1 MNSRKLLEE
10 GRRDELWMKHCGFF
24 TLTPDDFMDVQK
36 RLLLEQINLLGKSRI
51 GKQLFGNQIPAS
63 VEEFRQNVPL
73 TTYADYEEYFD
84 RKIEEVLPVKPFVWA
99 RTSGRTS
106 TKGPKWIPYTKT
118 MYDRLGDLTVGA
130 MLMASAS
137 YSGDV
142 KLERNDKFL
151 LATAPPPYVSAF
163 VSRSAQ
169 EQLEVKFLPPLEQ
182 GENMEYAKRVA
193 LGFRLAM
200 REGLDYFMGVAS
212 VLARMGEQFEQQSG
226 STKLSKELLD
236 PPTLGRLIKAVI
248 IAKLNKRNILPR
260 DIWRLKGIMAGGAD
274 TVVYGSKIEYYWGKK
289 PLQGFGCTEGG
300 NVAMQGWNGKGMV
313 FSPDIV
319 FLEFIPLDEH
329 LKNKMD
335 PTYRPK
341 TVLYNELDL
350 GIYEF
355 VLTNFH
361 GGALVRYRI
370 GDLFEVISLE
380 DKELGSPLPQ
390 LRFYSRADDVIDLG
404 NLVRLTE
411 KDIWKAIEA
420 TGVKYQDWIARK
432 EFNTKD
438 VILHIYLE
446 PKPSES
452 VAVEDYRG
460 RLALEL
466 SKLSSEFHGLDE
478 ILGRTPI
485 QISLLKPGSF
495 DSYMKQKQQ
504 EGADL
509 AHIKPPH
516 MQPSDQVLQ
525 RLLEFEGGM
534 SGTP

>member
-1 MNSRKLLEE
+1 MNSRELLEE
-10 GRRDELWMKHCGFF
+10 GRRDELWMKHCGYF
-24 TLTPDDFMDVQK
+24 TLTPAEFMDVQK
-36 RLLLEQINLLGKSRI
+36 RLLLEQINLLGKSQI
-51 GKQLFGNQIPAS
+51 GKKLFGNKTPTT
-63 VEEFRQNVPL
+63 VEEFRRDVPL
-73 TTYADYEEYFD
+73 TTYSDYKEFFD
-84 RKIEEVLPVKPFVWA
+84 QQNEDVLPVKPFMWA

-106 TKGPKWIPYTKT
+106 GPKWIPYTKT

-169 EQLEVKFLPPLEQ
+169 EQLDVQFLPPLEQ

-200 REGLDYFMGVAS
+200 REGMDYFMGLAS
-212 VLARMGEQFEQQSG
+212 VLARMGEQFEQQSR
-226 STKLSKELLD
+226 STKPSKELFD
-236 PPTLGRLIKAVI
+236 PATLWRLIKAVI
-248 IAKLNKRNILPR
+248 IAKVHKRNILPK
-260 DIWRLKGIMAGGAD
+260 DIWKLKGIMTGGAD
-274 TVVYGSKIEYYWGKK
+274 TIVYANKIEYYWGKK

-300 NVAMQGWNGKGMV
+300 NIAMQGWNGKGMV

-329 LKNKMD
+329 LRNKAD
-335 PTYRPK
+335 ASYEPR
-341 TVLYNELDL
+341 TVIYEELDL

-361 GGALVRYRI
+361 GGALTRYRI
-370 GDLFEVISLE
+370 GDLFEVIALQDE
-380 DKELGSPLPQ
+380 ELGSPLPQ

-420 TGVKYQDWIARK
+420 TNVKYKEWTARK
-432 EFNTKD
+432 EFRDSNA
-438 VILHIYLE
+438 ILHVYLE
-446 PKPSES
+446 PKSSEIL
-452 VAVEDYRG
+452 VHEDFQQK
-460 RLALEL
+460 LTIEL
-466 SKLSSEFHGLDE
+466 SKISSEFNNLKE
-478 ILGRTPI
+478 ILGYYPL
-485 QISLLKPGSF
+485 QVSLLKPGLF
-495 DSYMKQKQQ
+495 DIYMKQKQQ

-516 MQPSDQVLQ
+516 MQPTDQILKH
-525 RLLEFEGGM
+525 LFELESSL

>member
-1 MNSRKLLEE
+1 MNSRLLLEE

-36 RLLLEQINLLGKSRI
+36 RLLLEQIDLLGKSQI
-51 GKQLFGNQIPAS
+51 GKQLFGNNIPGS

-73 TTYADYEEYFD
+73 TTYADYEEYFAQQ
-84 RKIEEVLPVKPFVWA
+84 IEEVLPVKPFVWV

-106 TKGPKWIPYTKT
+106 SKGPKWIPYTKT
-118 MYDRLGDLTVGA
+118 MYNRLGDLTVGA

-137 YSGDV
+137 YTGEV

-169 EQLEVKFLPPLEQ
+169 DQLDVKFLPSLEQ
-182 GENMEYAKRVA
+182 GENMEYAQRVT

-200 REGLDYFMGVAS
+200 REGMDYFMGLAS

-226 STKLSKELLD
+226 STKLSKEMLD
-236 PPTLGRLIKAVI
+236 PATLWRLIKAVI
-248 IAKLNKRNILPR
+248 IAKLNGRNILPK
-260 DIWRLKGIMAGGAD
+260 DIWKLKGIMTGGAD
-274 TVVYGSKIEYYWGKK
+274 TVVYGSKIEHYWGKR

-319 FLEFIPLDEH
+319 FMEFIPLDEH
-329 LKNKMD
+329 LKNKAD
-335 PTYRPK
+335 PTYPPK

-350 GIYEF
+350 GLYEF

-361 GGALVRYRI
+361 GGALTRYRI
-370 GDLFEVISLE
+370 GDLFEVISLRDE
-380 DKELGSPLPQ
+380 ELGSPLPQ

-420 TGVKYQDWIARK
+420 TGVKYQDWTARK
-432 EFNTKD
+432 EFKSED
-438 VILHIYLE
+438 VSLHIYLE
-446 PKPSES
+446 PKPSENI
-452 VAVEDYRG
+452 AVGDYKHQLG
-460 RLALEL
+460 LEL
-466 SKLSSEFHGLDE
+466 SKLSPEFRGLDE
-478 ILGRTPI
+478 ILGRNPI

-495 DSYMKQKQQ
+495 DAYIKQKQQ

-516 MQPSDQVLQ
+516 MQPSDQVMK
-525 RLLEFEGGM
+525 RLLDFESSLPGV
-534 SGTP
+534 P

>member
-1 MNSRKLLEE
+1 MNSRLLLEE

-24 TLTPDDFMDVQK
+24 TLSPEDFMDVQK
-36 RLLLEQINLLGKSRI
+36 RLLREQFNLLGKSQI
-51 GKQLFGNQIPAS
+51 GKKLFGNKIPSS
-63 VEEFRQNVPL
+63 VEEFRENVPL
-73 TTYADYEEYFD
+73 TTYADYEEYFSQQN
-84 RKIEEVLPVKPFVWA
+84 EEVLPVKPFVWV

-106 TKGPKWIPYTKT
+106 SKGPKWIPYTKT

-137 YSGDV
+137 YTGDV

-163 VSRSAQ
+163 VSRSAKD
-169 EQLEVKFLPPLEQ
+169 QLNVKFLPPLEQ
-182 GENMEYAKRVA
+182 GENMEYAQRVA

-200 REGLDYFMGVAS
+200 REGMDYFMGLAS

-236 PPTLGRLIKAVI
+236 PATLWRLIRAVI
-248 IAKLNKRNILPR
+248 IARINRRNILPK
-260 DIWRLKGIMAGGAD
+260 DIWKLKGIMTGGAD
-274 TVVYGSKIEYYWGKK
+274 TAVYGSKIEYYWGKK

-319 FLEFIPLDEH
+319 FLEFIPLAEH
-329 LKNKMD
+329 LKNKQD
-335 PTYRPK
+335 PSYKPK

-370 GDLFEVISLE
+370 GDLFEVISLG
-380 DKELGSPLPQ
+380 DSELGSPLPQ
-390 LRFYSRADDVIDLG
+390 MRFYSRADDVIDLG

-420 TGVKYQDWIARK
+420 TGVKYQDWVARK
-432 EFNTKD
+432 EFNSEE
-438 VILHIYLE
+438 VSLHIYLE
-446 PKPSES
+446 PKPSETIT
-452 VAVEDYRG
+452 VGDYRG
-460 RLALEL
+460 QLALEL
-466 SKLSSEFHGLDE
+466 SKFSPEFDSLAE
-478 ILGRTPI
+478 ILGRNPI
-485 QISLLKPGSF
+485 KIFLVKPGSF
-495 DSYMKQKQQ
+495 DAYMKQKQK

-516 MQPSDQVLQ
+516 MQPSEQVLK
-525 RLLEFEGGM
+525 RLLEFESSPPGI
-534 SGTP
+534 P

>member
-24 TLTPDDFMDVQK
+24 TLTPDEFMDVQK
-36 RLLLEQINLLGKSRI
+36 RLLLEQIALLGKSQI
-51 GKQLFGNQIPAS
+51 GKKMFGNTMPIS

-73 TTYADYEEYFD
+73 TTYSDYQEYFNKQNED
-84 RKIEEVLPVKPFVWA
+84 VLPVKPFVWA

-106 TKGPKWIPYTKT
+106 TKGPKWIPYTKA

-137 YSGDV
+137 YSGEV

-169 EQLEVKFLPPLEQ
+169 EQLDVKFLPSLQE
-182 GENMEYAKRVA
+182 GENMEYAKRIA
-193 LGFRLAM
+193 LGFRLAL
-200 REGLDYFMGVAS
+200 REGMDYFMGLAS

-226 STKLSKELLD
+226 STKFSKELLD
-236 PPTLGRLIKAVI
+236 PTTLWRLLKAVI
-248 IAKLNKRNILPR
+248 IAKLNKRNILPK
-260 DIWRLKGIMAGGAD
+260 DIWKLKGIMTGGAD
-274 TVVYGSKIEYYWGKK
+274 TVIYGNKIEYYWGKK

-300 NVAMQGWNGKGMV
+300 NLAMQGWNGKGMV
-313 FSPDIV
+313 FSPDIA

-329 LKNKMD
+329 LKNKAD
-335 PTYRPK
+335 PNLTPK
-341 TVLYNELDL
+341 TLLYDELEL

-361 GGALVRYRI
+361 GGALTRYRI
-370 GDLFEVISLE
+370 GDLFEVISLG
-380 DKELGSPLPQ
+380 DAELGSALPQ
-390 LRFYSRADDVIDLG
+390 MRFYSRADDVIDLG

-420 TGVKYQDWIARK
+420 TNVKYQDWIARK
-432 EFNTKD
+432 EFNGKD

-446 PKPSES
+446 PKPSENI
-452 VAVEDYRG
+452 AVKDYQQQ
-460 RLALEL
+460 LALEL
-466 SKLSSEFHGLDE
+466 SELSSDFSSLDE
-478 ILGRTPI
+478 ILGCKPI
-485 QISLLKPGSF
+485 QISLLKPGLF
-495 DSYMKQKQQ
+495 DGYMKQRQL

-516 MQPSDQVLQ
+516 MQPSDQVMKHLFE
-525 RLLEFEGGM
+525 LESSL

>member
-10 GRRDELWMKHCGFF
+10 GRRDELWIKHCGFF
-24 TLTPDDFMDVQK
+24 NLKPDDFMDVQK
-36 RLLLEQINLLGKSRI
+36 RLLLEQINILAKSQI
-51 GKQLFGNQIPAS
+51 GKQLFGYKIPAS
-63 VEEFRQNVPL
+63 VEEFRQSVPL
-73 TTYADYEEYFD
+73 TTYADYEEHFNHQ
-84 RKIEEVLPVKPFVWA
+84 IEDVLPEKPFQWV

-106 TKGPKWIPYTKT
+106 IKGPKWIPYTKA
-118 MYDRLGDLTVGA
+118 MYDHLGDLTVGA

-137 YSGDV
+137 YTGDV

-169 EQLEVKFLPPLEQ
+169 DQLDVKFLPSLED
-182 GENMEYAKRVA
+182 GENMDYAARVA

-200 REGLDYFMGVAS
+200 REGMDYFMGLAS

-236 PPTLGRLIKAVI
+236 PATLWRLIKAVV
-248 IAKLNKRNILPR
+248 IAKLQRRNILPK
-260 DIWRLKGIMAGGAD
+260 DIWKLKGIMTGGAD
-274 TVVYGSKIEYYWGKK
+274 TIIYGSKIEYYWGKK

-329 LKNKMD
+329 LKSKAD
-335 PTYRPK
+335 PNFKPK
-341 TVLYNELDL
+341 TVLYNELEL

-370 GDLFEVISLE
+370 GDLFEVISLGDE
-380 DKELGSPLPQ
+380 ELGSSLPQ
-390 LRFYSRADDVIDLG
+390 LKFYSRADDVIDLG

-411 KDIWKAIEA
+411 SDIWKAIEA
-420 TGVKYQDWIARK
+420 TGVKYQDWTARK
-432 EFNTKD
+432 EFNSD
-438 VILHIYLE
+438 VVNLYVYLE

-452 VAVEDYRG
+452 VAIEDFRQQ
-460 RLALEL
+460 LALEL
-466 SKLSSEFHGLDE
+466 SKLSSEFADLGE
-478 ILGRTPI
+478 IMGRNPL
-485 QISLLKPGSF
+485 QISFLEPGSF
-495 DSYMKQKQQ
+495 DAYMKRKQE

-516 MQPSDQVLQ
+516 MQPSDQVMK
-525 RLLEFEGGM
+525 RLIEFKGNPPN
-534 SGTP
+534 TP

>member
-24 TLTPDDFMDVQK
+24 TLTPDEFMDVQK
-36 RLLLEQINLLGKSRI
+36 RLLLEQINLLGKSQI
-51 GKQLFGNQIPAS
+51 GKQLFGNRIPTS
-63 VEEFRQNVPL
+63 VEEFRQNVTL
-73 TTYADYEEYFD
+73 TTYSDYEEYFE
-84 RKIEEVLPVKPFVWA
+84 KQNEAVLPVKPHVWA

-106 TKGPKWIPYTKT
+106 NKGPKWIPYTKT

-137 YSGDV
+137 YSGEV

-169 EQLEVKFLPPLEQ
+169 EQLDVEFLPPLEQ

-200 REGLDYFMGVAS
+200 REGMDYFMGLAS

-226 STKLSKELLD
+226 STKLSKELMD
-236 PPTLGRLIKAVI
+236 PATLWRLIKAVI
-248 IAKLNKRNILPR
+248 IAKVHKRNILPK
-260 DIWRLKGIMAGGAD
+260 DIWKLKGIMTGGAD
-274 TVVYGSKIEYYWGKK
+274 TIVYGNKIEYYWGKR

-300 NVAMQGWNGKGMV
+300 NLAMQGWNGKGMV

-319 FLEFIPLDEH
+319 FMEFIPLDEH
-329 LKNKMD
+329 LKNKAD
-335 PTYRPK
+335 PSFKPR

-361 GGALVRYRI
+361 GGALTRYRI
-370 GDLFEVISLE
+370 GDLFEVISLH
-380 DKELGSPLPQ
+380 DAELGSPLPQ

-432 EFNTKD
+432 EFNSKD

-446 PKPSES
+446 PKPFENG
-452 VAVEDYRG
+452 AVEDFQQK
-460 RLALEL
+460 LVLEL
-466 SKLSSEFHGLDE
+466 SKISSEFNSLNE
-478 ILGRTPI
+478 ILGYNPI
-485 QISLLKPGSF
+485 QVSFLKPETF
-495 DSYMKQKQQ
+495 DTYVKQKQQ
-504 EGADL
+504 QGADL
-509 AHIKPPH
+509 AHIKPTH
-516 MQPSDQVLQ
+516 MQPSDQVMKHLFE
-525 RLLEFEGGM
+525 LESSL

>member
-1 MNSRKLLEE
+1 MNSSKLLEE
-10 GRRDELWMKHCGFF
+10 GRREELWMKHCGFF
-24 TLTPDDFMDVQK
+24 TLAPSEFMDVQK
-36 RLLLEQINLLGKSRI
+36 RLLLEQINLLGKSQI
-51 GKQLFGNQIPAS
+51 GKKMFGNTIPTS

-84 RKIEEVLPVKPFVWA
+84 SQIEDVLPVKPFAWV

-106 TKGPKWIPYTKT
+106 SKGPKWIPYTKA
-118 MYDRLGDLTVGA
+118 MYDRLGDLTVCA

-169 EQLEVKFLPPLEQ
+169 EQLDVKFLPSLEE
-182 GENMEYAKRVA
+182 GENMEYAKRIA

-200 REGLDYFMGVAS
+200 REGMDYFMGLAS

-226 STKLSKELLD
+226 STKFSRELLD
-236 PPTLGRLIKAVI
+236 PATLWRLIKAVI
-248 IAKLNKRNILPR
+248 IAKINRRNILPK
-260 DIWRLKGIMAGGAD
+260 DIWKLKGIMTGGAD
-274 TVVYGSKIEYYWGKK
+274 TIVYGNKIEYYWGKR

-300 NVAMQGWNGKGMV
+300 NLAMQGWNGKGMV
-313 FSPDIV
+313 FSPDIA
-319 FLEFIPLDEH
+319 FLEFIPLHEH
-329 LKNKMD
+329 LKNKAD
-335 PTYRPK
+335 SSFKPK
-341 TVLYNELDL
+341 TLLYNELDP

-361 GGALVRYRI
+361 GGALTRYRI
-370 GDLFEVISLE
+370 GDLFEVISLGDE
-380 DKELGSPLPQ
+380 ELGSPLPQ
-390 LRFYSRADDVIDLG
+390 VRFYSRADDVIDLG

-411 KDIWKAIEA
+411 KDIWNAIEA
-420 TGVKYQDWIARK
+420 TGVKYQDWMARK
-432 EFNTKD
+432 EFNSKN

-446 PKPSES
+446 PKPFES
-452 VAVEDYRG
+452 IAVENYRQQ
-460 RLALEL
+460 LALEL
-466 SKLSSEFHGLDE
+466 SKLSSEFSGLDE
-478 ILGRTPI
+478 ILGHNPI

-495 DSYMKQKQQ
+495 DEYMKQKQQ

-516 MQPSDQVLQ
+516 MQPSDQVMK
-525 RLLEFEGGM
+525 RLLEFE
-534 SGTP
+534 SSLSSTP

>member
-24 TLTPDDFMDVQK
+24 TLTPDDFMEVQK
-36 RLLLEQINLLGKSRI
+36 RLLLEQINILGDSQI
-51 GKQLFGNQIPAS
+51 GKQLFGNKIPTS

-73 TTYADYEEYFD
+73 TTYADYEEHFD
-84 RKIEEVLPVKPFVWA
+84 HQIEDVLPEKPFKWV

-106 TKGPKWIPYTKT
+106 SKGPKWIPYTKT

-169 EQLEVKFLPPLEQ
+169 EQLDVKFLPSLEE
-182 GENMEYAKRVA
+182 GENMEYAQRVA

-200 REGLDYFMGVAS
+200 HEGMDYFMGLAS
-212 VLARMGEQFEQQSG
+212 VLARMGEQFEQQSS

-236 PPTLGRLIKAVI
+236 PATLWRLLKAVI
-248 IAKLNKRNILPR
+248 IAKLNKRSILPK
-260 DIWRLKGIMAGGAD
+260 DIWKLKGIMTGGAD
-274 TVVYGSKIEYYWGKK
+274 TIVYGSKIEYYWGKK

-329 LKNKMD
+329 LKSKAD
-335 PTYRPK
+335 PNYKPRTL
-341 TVLYNELDL
+341 LYNELDL
-350 GIYEF
+350 GVYEF

-361 GGALVRYRI
+361 GGALTRYRI
-370 GDLFEVISLE
+370 GDLFEVIALGDE
-380 DKELGSPLPQ
+380 ELGSSLPQ
-390 LRFYSRADDVIDLG
+390 LRFYSRANDVIDLG

-411 KDIWKAIEA
+411 NDIWRAIEA
-420 TGVKYQDWIARK
+420 TGVKYQDWTARK
-432 EFNTKD
+432 EFDND
-438 VILHIYLE
+438 VVYLHVYLE
-446 PKPSES
+446 PKPSENI
-452 VAVEDYRG
+452 AIEGFKGQLD
-460 RLALEL
+460 LEL
-466 SKLSSEFHGLDE
+466 SKISSEFNGLEDF
-478 ILGRTPI
+478 LGRNPLK
-485 QISLLKPGSF
+485 ISLLKPGSF
-495 DSYMKQKQQ
+495 DAYMKQKQQ

-516 MQPSDQVLQ
+516 MQPSDQIME
-525 RLLEFEGGM
+525 RLIEFKGNLPD
-534 SGTP
+534 TQ